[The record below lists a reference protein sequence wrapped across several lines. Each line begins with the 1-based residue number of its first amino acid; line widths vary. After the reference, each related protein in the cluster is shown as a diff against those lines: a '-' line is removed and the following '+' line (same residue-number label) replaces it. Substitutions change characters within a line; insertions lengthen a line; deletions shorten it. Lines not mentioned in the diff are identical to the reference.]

1 MEAHVGKKRR
11 KEVRQALNMKEE
23 MNKLLSR
30 CLIFFVIA
38 AILYVAL
45 MVLMAKGIINTTSA
59 WASMLPMVVVLIFAM
74 IVGSQSYKWYGLR
87 DQYKKHC
94 KRFDISKQ
102 DMKDL
107 KEGRL

>member
-11 KEVRQALNMKEE
+11 KEVRKALNLKEQ
-23 MNKLLSR
+23 MNKLLLRS
-30 CLIFFVIA
+30 LIFFVIA
-38 AILYVAL
+38 AIVYVIL
-45 MVLMAKGIINTTSA
+45 MILISRGVISSMNTWTQ
-59 WASMLPMVVVLIFAM
+59 MIPMIVVLIFAM
-74 IVGSQSYKWYGLR
+74 AVGSQSYKWYGLR